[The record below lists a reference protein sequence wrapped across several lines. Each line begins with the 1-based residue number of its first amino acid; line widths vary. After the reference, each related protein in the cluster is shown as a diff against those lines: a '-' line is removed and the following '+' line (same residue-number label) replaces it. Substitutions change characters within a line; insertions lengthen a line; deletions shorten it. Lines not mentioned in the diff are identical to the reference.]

1 VAQRV
6 RTLIAGPASAAL
18 LLLMLGGC
26 LVLWVGVPLG
36 WLWVGS
42 QIQGSA
48 SLATALMVTMTG
60 IVFSIFAVMAVLG
73 WLNREHARIQE
84 ARNRPTSET
93 GALELIM
100 VASAGIAV
108 VGFGIWFFVFAGTAP
123 VPLGIGF

>member
-1 VAQRV
+1 
-6 RTLIAGPASAAL
+6 
-18 LLLMLGGC
+18 
-26 LVLWVGVPLG
+26 
-36 WLWVGS
+36 
-42 QIQGSA
+42 
-48 SLATALMVTMTG
+48 MVTMTG